1 MIHQSGYLLESDTD
15 SALGTLY
22 VICYLDVAVFSRI
35 TSFGAAH
42 HQSEDCCDADTVTV
56 QQWPDVC
63 FHDAVSVLLHP
74 LWPRDLSCRRCCSSA
89 CCDLHHA
96 HQQYPWSHH
105 SHGETGVCARV
116 ALFVYML
123 LMSIVRTGIWEEVV
137 LVTFSSKIYWFQKIR
152 DVAKGYGNS

>member
-56 QQWPDVC
+56 QQ
-63 FHDAVSVLLHP
+63 
-74 LWPRDLSCRRCCSSA
+74 
-89 CCDLHHA
+89 
-96 HQQYPWSHH
+96 
-105 SHGETGVCARV
+105 
-116 ALFVYML
+116 
-123 LMSIVRTGIWEEVV
+123 
-137 LVTFSSKIYWFQKIR
+137 
-152 DVAKGYGNS
+152 